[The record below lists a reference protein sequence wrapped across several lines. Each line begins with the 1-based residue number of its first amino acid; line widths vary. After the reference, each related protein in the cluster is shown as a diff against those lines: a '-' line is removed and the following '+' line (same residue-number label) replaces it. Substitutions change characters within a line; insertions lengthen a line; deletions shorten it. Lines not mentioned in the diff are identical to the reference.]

1 MYFFSDS
8 KTVQTTFPDG
18 LQIFKFNNGQIEKHF
33 TDGKIQIKFPDGSM
47 RYILDGFEETHYKNG
62 TIQKIDKN
70 NLCVIEHKDGTK
82 EYKYINNN
90 NNNNNDDLNKID
102 DDDDNNNNND
112 I

>member
-8 KTVQTTFPDG
+8 KTVQTTFSDG

-62 TIQKIDKN
+62 TVQKIDKN
-70 NLCVIEHKDGTK
+70 NLCVIERKDGVK
-82 EYKYINNN
+82 EFKYSNE
-90 NNNNNDDLNKID
+90 
-102 DDDDNNNNND
+102 DNNNNND
-112 I
+112 YDDSNKFDNDNENN